1 MIALRRWFWEVV
13 AAGAVMAV
21 LLSLVA
27 IDYVAPLDLNQPPGP
42 FTWLHLQL
50 LQLDPERCYAALD
63 RAQVN
68 YKRFEDPMKNGCG
81 IEKGVMLLGSD
92 INFGNLGGHMLMS
105 CHGMAGLLLWERTV
119 VAPAAERHFG
129 AKLTRIRNMGT
140 YSCRNIE
147 HKKDKMRSQH
157 ATANAIDVGAFGFS
171 SGPDVVIEKE
181 WKDTGAKGAFLREI
195 RDGAC
200 KIFSTVLSPDYN
212 PNHSNHFHMDMSF
225 LVRFCR

>member
-27 IDYVAPLDLNQPPGP
+27 IDYVAPLDLNQPPGL

-50 LQLDPERCYAALD
+50 LQLDPEACYAALD
-63 RAQVN
+63 RAQVH
-68 YKRFEDPMKNGCG
+68 YKRFEDPMKDGCG
-81 IEKGVMLLGSD
+81 VVHGAIMTDSE
-92 INFGNLGGHMLMS
+92 INHGGHVLMS
-105 CHGMAGLLLWERTV
+105 CHGLAGLVLWERTV
-119 VAPAAERHFG
+119 VAPAAERYFN
-129 AKLTRIRNMGT
+129 AKVTRVRNMGT

-157 ATANAIDVGAFGFS
+157 ATANAVDVGAFGFS
-171 SGPDVVIEKE
+171 SGPDVVLEKD
-181 WKDTGAKGAFLREI
+181 WKDTGAKGAFEREV

-212 PNHSNHFHMDMSF
+212 PNHSNHYHMDMSF